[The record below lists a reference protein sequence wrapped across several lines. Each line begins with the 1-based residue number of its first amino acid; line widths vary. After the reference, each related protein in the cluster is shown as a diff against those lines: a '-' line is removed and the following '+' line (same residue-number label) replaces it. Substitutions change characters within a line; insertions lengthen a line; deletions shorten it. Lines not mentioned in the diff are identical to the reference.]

1 MIDSLGRHVRRPL
14 ALVVALLSLTLVVG
28 TPVNANAAVRTP
40 SHTVLKSDNGTM
52 KSYVHG
58 TASRGRTVV
67 GSFTPR
73 KFVTKS
79 GKLWAVGKLNVVT
92 RGPGKDLHRVKYG
105 VALPVKRGSVANVG
119 NFGSGSRMPTSAAL
133 GSCDVLNLVLGPLDL
148 NLLGL
153 KVHLDKVVLD
163 VTAVAGAG
171 NLLGNLLCAVTHLLD
186 DGSLAGDLS
195 KLVDL
200 LNQILGK
207 LGLGL

>member
-1 MIDSLGRHVRRPL
+1 MFDSLGRHTRRPL

-28 TPVNANAAVRTP
+28 TPVTANAAVRTP
-40 SHTVLKSDNGTM
+40 THTVLKSDAGSM

-58 TASRGRTVV
+58 TASRGRTVA

-79 GKLWAVGKLNVVT
+79 GRLWAVGKLNVVT

-119 NFGSGSRMPTSAAL
+119 TFGSG
-133 GSCDVLNLVLGPLDL
+133 DVLNLVLGPLDL

-163 VTAVAGAG
+163 ITAVPGAG
-171 NLLGNLLCAVTHLLD
+171 NLLGNLLCAVAGLLD
-186 DGSLAGDLS
+186 GTGVLGQVASLLQ
-195 KLVDL
+195 
-200 LNQILGK
+200 QILAV
-207 LGLGL
+207 LRQ

>member
-1 MIDSLGRHVRRPL
+1 MFHSLGRHARRPL

-28 TPVNANAAVRTP
+28 TPVTANAAVRTP
-40 SHTVLKSDNGTM
+40 THTVLKSDAGSM

-153 KVHLDKVVLD
+153 MVHLNRVHLTI
-163 VTAVAGAG
+163 TADSTGG
-171 NLLGNLLCAVTHLLD
+171 ILGNLLCGLL
-186 DGSLAGDLS
+186 SPPPPTP
-195 KLVDL
+195 
-200 LNQILGK
+200 
-207 LGLGL
+207 

>member
-1 MIDSLGRHVRRPL
+1 MFDSLGRHARRPL

-28 TPVNANAAVRTP
+28 TPVTANAAVRTP
-40 SHTVLKSDNGTM
+40 SHTVLKNDTGSM

-73 KFVTKS
+73 RFVTKS

-119 NFGSGSRMPTSAAL
+119 TFGSGSRVPSAAAV

-163 VTAVAGAG
+163 ITAVAGAG
-171 NLLGNLLCAVTHLLD
+171 NLLGNLLCAVAGLLD
-186 DGSLAGDLS
+186 GTGVLGQVAT
-195 KLVDL
+195 L
-200 LNQILGK
+200 LQQILAV
-207 LGLGL
+207 LRQ

>member
-1 MIDSLGRHVRRPL
+1 MFDSLGRHARRPL

-28 TPVNANAAVRTP
+28 TPVSANAAV
-40 SHTVLKSDNGTM
+40 
-52 KSYVHG
+52 
-58 TASRGRTVV
+58 RTVV

-119 NFGSGSRMPTSAAL
+119 TFGSGSRVPSAAAV

-163 VTAVAGAG
+163 ITAVAGAG
-171 NLLGNLLCAVTHLLD
+171 NLLGNLLCAVAGLLD
-186 DGSLAGDLS
+186 GTG
-195 KLVDL
+195 V
-200 LNQILGK
+200 LGQVEP
-207 LGLGL
+207 

>member
-1 MIDSLGRHVRRPL
+1 
-14 ALVVALLSLTLVVG
+14 
-28 TPVNANAAVRTP
+28 
-40 SHTVLKSDNGTM
+40 M

-119 NFGSGSRMPTSAAL
+119 TFGSGSRMPSAAAV

-163 VTAVAGAG
+163 ITAVAGRRQPARQPAVRRRRPARRDRRPG
-171 NLLGNLLCAVTHLLD
+171 PGVLAAAADPGGAPAVTAADRHARRAPD
-186 DGSLAGDLS
+186 RAGSGARRTY
-195 KLVDL
+195 
-200 LNQILGK
+200 
-207 LGLGL
+207 

>member
-1 MIDSLGRHVRRPL
+1 MFDSLGRHTRRPL

-28 TPVNANAAVRTP
+28 TPVTANASVRTP
-40 SHTVLKSDNGTM
+40 THTVLKSDAGSM

-58 TASRGRTVV
+58 TASRGRTVA

-79 GKLWAVGKLNVVT
+79 GRLWAVGKLNVVT

-119 NFGSGSRMPTSAAL
+119 TFGSGSRVPSAAAV
-133 GSCDVLNLVLGPLDL
+133 GSCDVLNLVLL

-163 VTAVAGAG
+163 ITAVPGAG
-171 NLLGNLLCAVTHLLD
+171 NLLGNLLCAVAGLLD
-186 DGSLAGDLS
+186 GTGVLGQVASLLQ
-195 KLVDL
+195 
-200 LNQILGK
+200 QILAV
-207 LGLGL
+207 LRQ

>member
-58 TASRGRTVV
+58 TAS
-67 GSFTPR
+67 
-73 KFVTKS
+73 
-79 GKLWAVGKLNVVT
+79 

-153 KVHLDKVVLD
+153 KVHLDKVVLN

-171 NLLGNLLCAVTHLLD
+171 NLLGNLLCAVAGLLD
-186 DGSLAGDLS
+186 GTGVLGQVSSLLQQILA
-195 KLVDL
+195 V
-200 LNQILGK
+200 LNQ
-207 LGLGL
+207 

>member
-1 MIDSLGRHVRRPL
+1 MIHSLGRHARRPL
-14 ALVVALLSLTLVVG
+14 ALVAALLSLALVVG
-28 TPVNANAAVRTP
+28 TPVSAGAAVRTP
-40 SHTVLKSDNGTM
+40 SHTVAKSDAGTM

-79 GKLWAVGKLNVVT
+79 GRLWAVGKLNVVT

-119 NFGSGSRMPTSAAL
+119 SFGSGSRMPSAAAL

-163 VTAVAGAG
+163 ITAVAGAG
-171 NLLGNLLCAVTHLLD
+171 NLLGNLLCAV
-186 DGSLAGDLS
+186 AG
-195 KLVDL
+195 L
-200 LNQILGK
+200 LNGASAVGGLLNGIAALLNRLVAILG
-207 LGLGL
+207 